1 MIEAM
6 ACGIL
11 VVALTGVQYRKW
23 LPTAAAGYERI
34 YRTVHEIGGLAFKRR
49 ATG

>member
-11 VVALTGVQYRKW
+11 LVALTGVQYRKW
-23 LPTAAAGYERI
+23 SPTAAAGYERI
-34 YRTVHEIGGLAFKRR
+34 YRTVHETGGLAFKRR
-49 ATG
+49 VTG